1 MCTSLPVPLL
11 SQDGYMDQKKFTRN
25 RQRGNLD
32 YFMLTIEYNTMDR
45 TQDHGTSVEEDVK
58 EEVFFLN
65 LLSSLL
71 SKKH

>member
-1 MCTSLPVPLL
+1 
-11 SQDGYMDQKKFTRN
+11 
-25 RQRGNLD
+25 
-32 YFMLTIEYNTMDR
+32 MLTIEYNTMDR

-71 SKKH
+71 SRNIIG

>member
-1 MCTSLPVPLL
+1 
-11 SQDGYMDQKKFTRN
+11 
-25 RQRGNLD
+25 
-32 YFMLTIEYNTMDR
+32 MLTIEYNTMDR

-71 SKKH
+71 SRNTRKTYNRIKGGDGDKAANKS